1 MPSYSLNTHAPD
13 QTPLRPLLLHS
24 LLDLTAPGR
33 CYLKLEAIFMAFRG
47 PKALTDTFEKIGLQ
61 RFVRH
66 QPLQLRNLQSQFTLF
81 GILRWH
87 FTVVHRLQLIAPFVQ

>member
-33 CYLKLEAIFMAFRG
+33 CYLKLGPIFMTFRG
-47 PKALTDTFEKIGLQ
+47 PEALTDTFEKISFQ
-61 RFVRH
+61 RFVRYH
-66 QPLQLRNLQSQFTLF
+66 PLQMRHL
-81 GILRWH
+81 
-87 FTVVHRLQLIAPFVQ
+87 